1 MKILEKIK
9 FWGNHHQPK
18 WLGFLR
24 IALGLILLWKGIAF
38 ILNLDVLAAFLRDSG
53 LTDKIGISVSITL
66 MAHLIIAFHLIG
78 GICIALGIRTR
89 LFCLL
94 NLPVL
99 IGAVFFVN
107 LRHNVLKPY
116 SEFWL
121 SLVVL
126 LMIICF
132 LIEGNG
138 LLFAVEHETDDSV
151 KR

>member
-24 IALGLILLWKGIAF
+24 IALGLLLIWKGIAF

-66 MAHLIIAFHLIG
+66 VAHLIIAFHLIG

-121 SLVVL
+121 SLIVL

-138 LLFAVEHETDDSV
+138 LLFAVEHETDD
-151 KR
+151 KIAP